1 MFCRVLGQSVPTLVR
16 GRRDLLLYF
25 PGQCRL
31 LSSGPIQAYAK
42 ALQHQHL
49 LPDDHQQAVVARMQG
64 LYNRLKD
71 YQPPD
76 PEKTQHETSEREKDT
91 TKESGEVSAESS
103 EPPPLF
109 KPPPG
114 LYLHGEVGCGKTAL
128 LDLFYN
134 SAPTEAKKRVHF
146 QSFMLHLYSEINRWS
161 LCTDGMELDQDGPVQ
176 TIARQIFGD
185 AWLICFDEMQF
196 SDYGTSALLEGLF
209 AHMVA
214 DGAVI
219 IATSNR
225 DPHSLGASSF
235 SLESQ
240 TKDRQSNLGRLLSES
255 CEIVHIDSEM
265 DYRLVQSVGQQAYFS
280 PISPLNEDLLDQ
292 VFKAAVGTEN
302 VTPSSVMV
310 YGRKVDIPIS
320 TQTGVARFTFSEL
333 CRSPLGPADYLTIC
347 NNFSTIFIDHIPQM
361 TIYQKNEAR
370 RFLSFIDAAYETR
383 TKIFCTAQA
392 EAENLFLLIPSEG
405 EGKEAQ
411 AMEMEMIGEMAF
423 DMKLKKGMDARH
435 IPIISGR
442 DEIFSFRR
450 AISRLKEMQSRSYQA
465 RPHSP
470 QEFVPYV
477 GTDSERTQ
485 SDNRRREMSQL
496 RRQRELEANP
506 VADKAVPLTPM
517 MKNDWGDWEQ
527 EASYTTWSRDVM
539 KKELMDKKRRT
550 MNERDPPKF
559 TEEHFWGF
567 GWWERVLKKRQEK
580 LMKKEGVVDTAS
592 ATEPRQ

>member
-1 MFCRVLGQSVPTLVR
+1 MFCRVLGQSVPNLVR

-25 PGQCRL
+25 SGHCRL
-31 LSSGPIQAYAK
+31 LSSGPLQAYAK

-64 LYNRLKD
+64 LYDRLKD
-71 YQPPD
+71 YQPPEPD
-76 PEKTQHETSEREKDT
+76 KLQGDTSERETDS
-91 TKESGEVSAESS
+91 TKSSEDSPEST

-128 LDLFYN
+128 LDLFYA

-161 LCTDGMELDQDGPVQ
+161 LCTDGTELDQDGPIQ
-176 TIARQIFGD
+176 TIARQLLGD

-219 IATSNR
+219 VATSNR
-225 DPHSLGASSF
+225 DPHNLGASSF
-235 SLESQ
+235 SLENQS
-240 TKDRQSNLGRLLSES
+240 KDRQSNLGRLLSKS
-255 CEIVHIDSEM
+255 CEIVHIDSEK
-265 DYRLVQSVGQQAYFS
+265 DYRLVQSAGQQAYYY

-292 VFKAAVGTEN
+292 AFKAAVGTEN
-302 VTPSSVMV
+302 VTPSSVTV
-310 YGRKVDIPIS
+310 YGRQVEIPIS
-320 TQTGVARFTFSEL
+320 TRTGVARFTFSEL

-347 NNFSTIFIDHIPQM
+347 NNYSTIFVDHIPQM

-383 TKIFCTAQA
+383 TKIFCTAEA
-392 EAENLFLLIPSEG
+392 RAENLFLLIPSEG
-405 EGKEAQ
+405 DGEEAQ

-423 DMKLKKGMDARH
+423 DMKLLKGMDARH
-435 IPIISGR
+435 IPMISGR

-450 AISRLKEMQSRSYQA
+450 AISRLNEMQSRGYQA
-465 RPHSP
+465 GQHCP
-470 QEFVPYV
+470 QVSIFLNSSIL
-477 GTDSERTQ
+477 D
-485 SDNRRREMSQL
+485 
-496 RRQRELEANP
+496 
-506 VADKAVPLTPM
+506 
-517 MKNDWGDWEQ
+517 
-527 EASYTTWSRDVM
+527 
-539 KKELMDKKRRT
+539 
-550 MNERDPPKF
+550 
-559 TEEHFWGF
+559 
-567 GWWERVLKKRQEK
+567 
-580 LMKKEGVVDTAS
+580 
-592 ATEPRQ
+592 

>member
-1 MFCRVLGQSVPTLVR
+1 MPGYQTGLPFLVPMGMR
-16 GRRDLLLYF
+16 KKWAN
-25 PGQCRL
+25 GQCRL
-31 LSSGPIQAYAK
+31 LSSGPLQAYTK

-49 LPDDHQQAVVARMQG
+49 LPDDQQQAVVARMQG
-64 LYNRLKD
+64 LYNRLTD
-71 YQPPD
+71 YQPPQ
-76 PEKTQHETSEREKDT
+76 PEATQDEASQKQADNTKSE
-91 TKESGEVSAESS
+91 GEGSPESS

-109 KPPPG
+109 RPPPG

-128 LDLFYN
+128 LDLFYA
-134 SAPTEAKKRVHF
+134 SAPTEAKRRVHF

-161 LCTDGMELDQDGPVQ
+161 LCTDGLELDQDGPIQ
-176 TIARQIFGD
+176 TIARQILGD

-214 DGAVI
+214 NGAVI
-219 IATSNR
+219 VATSNR

-235 SLESQ
+235 SLENQS
-240 TKDRQSNLGRLLSES
+240 KDRQSNLGRLLSES
-255 CEIVHIDSEM
+255 CEIVHIDSGT
-265 DYRLVQSVGQQAYFS
+265 DYRLLQSVGQQAYFY
-280 PISPLNEDLLDQ
+280 PISPLNEDMLDQ
-292 VFKAAVGTEN
+292 AFKAAVGTED
-302 VTPSSVMV
+302 VTSSSVTV
-310 YGRKVDIPIS
+310 YGRKVKIPIS
-320 TQTGVARFTFSEL
+320 THSGVARFTFSEL

-347 NNFSTIFIDHIPQM
+347 NNYSTIFIDHIPQM

-392 EAENLFLLIPSEG
+392 KPEDLFLLIPRG
-405 EGKEAQ
+405 
-411 AMEMEMIGEMAF
+411 
-423 DMKLKKGMDARH
+423 
-435 IPIISGR
+435 
-442 DEIFSFRR
+442 
-450 AISRLKEMQSRSYQA
+450 YQA
-465 RPHSP
+465 RPHAP
-470 QEFVPYV
+470 QEFLPYV

-485 SDNRRREMSQL
+485 SNNRRKEMSQL

-517 MKNDWGDWEQ
+517 MKNDWGDWEE

-580 LMKKEGVVDTAS
+580 LMKKEAAVDTV
-592 ATEPRQ
+592 TEPRR